1 MNSTCN
7 SVAKWV
13 GALKMLEGKEMKR
26 ICINKRC
33 LLRSFT
39 TALSAEFAIIT
50 AVLLFFSLKDD
61 LGITLDSLCK
71 KCLALIIPVLLAG
84 LFAVFRACTFRK
96 NKIIDETQLS
106 IILRYGNLWK
116 YGFPRFCK
124 KERIVVVNVNTAFD
138 TIVDPPGVHNPLVSA
153 RTVHGQWI
161 EQMKKQGVTPNELN
175 IEIKK
180 NLAEQK
186 IVPSTVLNKDRGN
199 ADIYPKGTIA
209 LYQYKNTTFYLLA
222 LSEFDAK
229 NNAQNTQEEL
239 RKTILTLIEFIGN
252 YSQGYDVYIPV
263 MGSGNSRTGI
273 DDQTALELLSS
284 NLKLNRRSLRGK
296 INVVVY
302 EKNRDKVK
310 IEG

>member
-1 MNSTCN
+1 MQ
-7 SVAKWV
+7 
-13 GALKMLEGKEMKR
+13 
-26 ICINKRC
+26 
-33 LLRSFT
+33 RSFT
-39 TALSAEFAIIT
+39 TALSVEFAIIS

-71 KCLALIIPVLLAG
+71 KCLALIIPLLLAG
-84 LFAVFRACTFRK
+84 VFAVFRACTFRIS
-96 NKIIDETQLS
+96 KIVDETQLS
-106 IILRYGNLWK
+106 IILRYGNLWE

-138 TIVDPPGVHNPLVSA
+138 TIVDPPWVHNPLVNA

-180 NLAEQK
+180 SLDKQK
-186 IVPSTVLNKDRGN
+186 IDPSTVNKDRGN

-222 LSEFDAK
+222 LSEFDEK

-239 RKTILTLIEFIGN
+239 RKTILKLIEFIGN
-252 YSQGYDVYIPV
+252 YSQGCDVYIPV

-284 NLKLNRRSLRGK
+284 NLKLNRSSLRGK
-296 INVVVY
+296 INIVVY
-302 EKNRDKVK
+302 EGNRDKVT
-310 IEG
+310 IGG